1 MNYLA
6 HIYLSNDIPDL
17 QIGNFIADFIK
28 SNKYKYLPENIQ
40 QGIFLHRQID
50 SFTDAHPIVKQSKR
64 RLHKRYRLYGG
75 IIIDIFYDHF
85 LAKNWSKYHKLELYK
100 YSENFYTILNKNIAI
115 LPSKVTKLLPHM
127 IRDNWL
133 LNYGNLNGIEK
144 TLIGMNKRTH
154 LKSRMHLAIA
164 DLKLHYDDFESDF
177 NSFFEELITFSI
189 QKINEINLK

>member
-28 SNKYKYLPENIQ
+28 GNHYKHLPNKIQ

-50 SFTDAHPIVKQSKR
+50 SFTDAHPIVKQSKN
-64 RLHKRYRLYGG
+64 RLNKQYGLYAG
-75 IIIDIFYDHF
+75 IIIDIFYDYF
-85 LAKNWSKYHKLELYK
+85 LAKNWSNYHHLKLSE
-100 YSENFYTILNKNIAI
+100 YSKKFYTLLNKNIAI
-115 LPSKVTKLLPHM
+115 LPSKVVMLLPYL

-133 LNYGNLNGIEK
+133 LNYGNFDGIEK

-154 LKSRMHLAIA
+154 LKSHMNLAIT
-164 DLKLHYDDFESDF
+164 DLKLHYDEFESDF
-177 NSFFEELITFSI
+177 TSFFENLLTFSAL
-189 QKINEINLK
+189 KINELSNK